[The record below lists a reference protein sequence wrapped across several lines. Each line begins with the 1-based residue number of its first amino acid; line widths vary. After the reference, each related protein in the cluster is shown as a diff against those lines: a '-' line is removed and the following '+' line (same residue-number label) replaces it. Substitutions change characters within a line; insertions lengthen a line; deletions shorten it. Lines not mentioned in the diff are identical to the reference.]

1 MLALVIGGLMRATIS
16 VMAQSTAM
24 LIYIVCLAG
33 SLLSKRRAVLFSQIL
48 HLGSFALCVA
58 VTVADGY
65 DFSRATMLFGILGGL
80 VVMYFCDDRSGWII
94 SKSETVLQEALEVTI
109 LLTSVARSLVLG
121 PWAAALGLIA
131 CLAFSTTS
139 IVLLLLDGYVY
150 DFLTR
155 YCGFPMLVLASIT
168 VGSCAVLMANIQPAF
183 HLGWGIYVP
192 LGDVPLLMAF
202 LALSGTRELYRAAW
216 HDIPKTS
223 RVVVM
228 LLPAATACA
237 LTSFGELALGIG
249 FAVATCLIMRGAGWS
264 RQQVLTSAGI
274 AVVALTV
281 LFLVHPFA
289 ARRWLFWFFDA
300 SHAETRALLR
310 ATPLSGS
317 LWWGSGVAS
326 VTPEGFAARHNLDY
340 GLSQTLSVYG
350 LPGIVCLVAVA
361 LCTIVTGAKSLVDAR
376 RPGMM
381 QSFLCLAW
389 GIELV
394 GALLTAFGLAP
405 KLSTHGLPFLGI
417 CDSVVMPLIPAL
429 GYAIA
434 MLCDQINEG
443 IAEEEALA
451 DRGAIVLRVTDEEEG
466 GE

>member
-1 MLALVIGGLMRATIS
+1 MRATIS
-16 VMAQSTAM
+16 VMAQSIAM
-24 LIYIVCLAG
+24 LIYIVCLVG
-33 SLLSKRRAVLFSQIL
+33 SLLDKRRAVMFSRVL

-58 VTVADGY
+58 VTVADGH
-65 DFSRATMLFGILGGL
+65 DFSRAIMLFGILSGL
-80 VVMYFCDDRSGWII
+80 VFMDFCDDKGGWII
-94 SKSETVLQEALEVTI
+94 SKSETALHEALEVTI
-109 LLTSVARSLVLG
+109 LMTSVARSLVSG

-131 CLAFSTTS
+131 CLAFSISSTV
-139 IVLLLLDGYVY
+139 IVLVEKHVY

-168 VGSCAVLMANIQPAF
+168 VGSCAVLMANIQPAV
-183 HLGWGIYVP
+183 HLAWGMYVP
-192 LGDVPLLMAF
+192 LADVPLLMAF
-202 LALSGTRELYRAAW
+202 LALSGTRDLYHAGL

-223 RVVVM
+223 RMAVM

-237 LTSFGELALGIG
+237 LTNFGELALGIG
-249 FAVATCLIMRGAGWS
+249 FAAATCLIMRGAGWS
-264 RQQVLTSAGI
+264 RQQVLTSAAIG
-274 AVVALTV
+274 VVALII
-281 LFLVHPFA
+281 LFLTHPFA

-310 ATPLSGS
+310 ETPLSGP
-317 LWWGSGVAS
+317 LWWGGGVAS
-326 VTPEGFAARHNLDY
+326 VTCEGLAVRHSLDF

-361 LCTIVTGAKSLVDAR
+361 LCTIVTGAKSLLDAR
-376 RPGMM
+376 CPGMM
-381 QSFLCLAW
+381 QSFLCLVW

-394 GALLTAFGLAP
+394 GALLAAFGLSP
-405 KLSTHGLPFLGI
+405 MLSTHGLPFLGI
-417 CDSVVMPLIPAL
+417 CESLFMPLIPAL

-434 MLCDQINEG
+434 TYCDQINER

-451 DRGAIVLRVTDEEEG
+451 DRGAIVLRVADEEES